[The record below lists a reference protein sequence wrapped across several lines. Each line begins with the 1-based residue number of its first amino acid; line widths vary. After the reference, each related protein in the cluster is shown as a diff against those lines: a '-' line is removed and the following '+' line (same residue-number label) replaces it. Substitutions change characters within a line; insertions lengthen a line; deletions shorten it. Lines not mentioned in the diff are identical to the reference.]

1 MAKKTN
7 YTKNGIEYYRIT
19 KTIGHKEDGTP
30 VKKEFYGNSKSEAE
44 EKANKYINDL
54 KNGLIQN
61 AENYTVSQL
70 MKIWLF
76 DFLHNSVSIKPSTF
90 QRYEGIYR
98 NYIKL
103 SPIAGTK
110 ITKLNSV
117 QIQNYYNDLSKD
129 KSYSQIST
137 LNKVLKVFFNWCY
150 KDGYI
155 IKNPCSNLTLKG
167 NKTDIINNKTKEVK
181 ILSIKEINTIKNYI
195 KGTDFELL
203 FLLDLGTGLRLGE
216 LLALDW
222 EHINLK
228 EKELKVDKSA
238 KEVYIYDNF
247 DKKHIETIIQ
257 TPKTRHS
264 IRTVPIPSSLIDTL
278 NKKENK
284 EGYLFLDKQGN
295 LLKGKNVS
303 SEWTKILKKCN
314 IPHKKFHSIRHT
326 FGSILLQKGVDIETV
341 AELMGHTAI
350 SITQMYMHSETKIKS
365 NSVNKLNSILN

>member
-98 NYIKL
+98 NYIKS

-155 IKNPCSNLTLKG
+155 IKNPCSNLTLKA
-167 NKTDIINNKTKEVK
+167 NKTDIINNKIEEVK

-238 KEVYIYDNF
+238 KEVYIYDSF

-278 NKKENK
+278 NQKENK
-284 EGYLFLDKQGN
+284 KGYLFLDKQGN

>member
-98 NYIKL
+98 NYVK
-103 SPIAGTK
+103 SSTIAWTK

-129 KSYSQIST
+129 KSYSQISIS
-137 LNKVLKVFFNWCY
+137 
-150 KDGYI
+150 KDDSVAFSVRFTSA
-155 IKNPCSNLTLKG
+155 PCS
-167 NKTDIINNKTKEVK
+167 IILLILFDRTELSSPL
-181 ILSIKEINTIKNYI
+181 IALSIY
-195 KGTDFELL
+195 
-203 FLLDLGTGLRLGE
+203 
-216 LLALDW
+216 
-222 EHINLK
+222 
-228 EKELKVDKSA
+228 S
-238 KEVYIYDNF
+238 
-247 DKKHIETIIQ
+247 
-257 TPKTRHS
+257 
-264 IRTVPIPSSLIDTL
+264 
-278 NKKENK
+278 
-284 EGYLFLDKQGN
+284 
-295 LLKGKNVS
+295 
-303 SEWTKILKKCN
+303 
-314 IPHKKFHSIRHT
+314 
-326 FGSILLQKGVDIETV
+326 
-341 AELMGHTAI
+341 
-350 SITQMYMHSETKIKS
+350 
-365 NSVNKLNSILN
+365 

>member
-98 NYIKL
+98 NYVK
-103 SPIAGTK
+103 SSTIAGTK

-167 NKTDIINNKTKEVK
+167 NKTDIINNKIKEVK

-278 NKKENK
+278 NQKENK

>member
-98 NYIKL
+98 NYIKS

-181 ILSIKEINTIKNYI
+181 ILSITEINTIKNYI

-228 EKELKVDKSA
+228 EKVLKVDKSA
-238 KEVYIYDNF
+238 KEVYIYDSF

-264 IRTVPIPSSLIDTL
+264 IRTVPIPSSLIDIL

-284 EGYLFLDKQGN
+284 EGYLFLDKQSN

>member
-98 NYIKL
+98 NYVK
-103 SPIAGTK
+103 SSTIAGTK

-167 NKTDIINNKTKEVK
+167 NKTDIINNKIKEVK

-238 KEVYIYDNF
+238 KEVYIYDSF

-264 IRTVPIPSSLIDTL
+264 IRIVPIPSSLIDTL

>member
-98 NYIKL
+98 NYVK
-103 SPIAGTK
+103 SSTIAGTK

-167 NKTDIINNKTKEVK
+167 NKTDIINNKIKEVK

>member
-98 NYIKL
+98 NYIK
-103 SPIAGTK
+103 SSTIAGTK

-167 NKTDIINNKTKEVK
+167 NKTDIINNKIKEVK

-264 IRTVPIPSSLIDTL
+264 IRIVPIPSSLIDTL